1 MHSNHSISNIFSLVL
16 AALPFA
22 ALFVAAA
29 G

>member
-1 MHSNHSISNIFSLVL
+1 MHSSHSISNIFSLIL